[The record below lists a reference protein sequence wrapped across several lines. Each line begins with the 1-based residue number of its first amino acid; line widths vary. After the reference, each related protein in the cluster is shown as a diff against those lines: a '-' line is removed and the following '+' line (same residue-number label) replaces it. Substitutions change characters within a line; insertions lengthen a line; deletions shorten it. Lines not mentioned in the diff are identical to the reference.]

1 MSFKEKRN
9 SDFFLRPRFSIELQE
24 NAVQLSKK
32 ITVVLKKDDYDFKS
46 SISDDHFFVD
56 IAEKESHFWSPQ
68 LQFEIV
74 EVDENSSIIKGL
86 FGPRPQVWTL
96 FIFVHFIVGT
106 AFLCF
111 AIMTYV
117 KYTLEESL
125 FFPTVMLIVLP
136 LVWVLLY
143 LLGNVG
149 KETGKR
155 QMKALHD
162 FLIEVIET

>member
-1 MSFKEKRN
+1 M
-9 SDFFLRPRFSIELQE
+9 
-24 NAVQLSKK
+24 
-32 ITVVLKKDDYDFKS
+32 
-46 SISDDHFFVD
+46 
-56 IAEKESHFWSPQ
+56 
-68 LQFEIV
+68 
-74 EVDENSSIIKGL
+74 
-86 FGPRPQVWTL
+86 
-96 FIFVHFIVGT
+96 GT